1 MLTQIHNG
9 AIVWMWIKFN
19 KGGEDNLVK
28 LDLLNNRI
36 KDSGMTMVS
45 IAEKTGVSRE
55 TLYNKLNGTVDFKAS
70 EILSISDVLRLSVKE
85 RDEIFFA
92 R

>member
-1 MLTQIHNG
+1 M
-9 AIVWMWIKFN
+9 
-19 KGGEDNLVK
+19 VK

-36 KDSGMTMVS
+36 KDSGMTVVS

-55 TLYNKLNGTVDFKAS
+55 TLDNQLNGTGDFKAS

>member
-1 MLTQIHNG
+1 M
-9 AIVWMWIKFN
+9 
-19 KGGEDNLVK
+19 VK

-36 KDSGMTMVS
+36 KDSGMTVVS

-55 TLYNKLNGTVDFKAS
+55 TLYNQLNGTVDFKAS

>member
-1 MLTQIHNG
+1 M
-9 AIVWMWIKFN
+9 
-19 KGGEDNLVK
+19 VK

-36 KDSGMTMVS
+36 KDSGMTVVS

-55 TLYNKLNGTVDFKAS
+55 TLYNKLNGIVDFKAS

>member
-1 MLTQIHNG
+1 MIR
-9 AIVWMWIKFN
+9 
-19 KGGEDNLVK
+19 
-28 LDLLNNRI
+28 LDLLNSKI
-36 KDSGMTMVS
+36 KRSGMTIVS

-55 TLYNKLNGTVDFKAS
+55 TLYNKLSGNVDFKAS
-70 EILSISDVLRLSVKE
+70 EILGISDALKLTAKE

>member
-1 MLTQIHNG
+1 M
-9 AIVWMWIKFN
+9 
-19 KGGEDNLVK
+19 VK

-36 KDSGMTMVS
+36 KDSGMTVVS

-55 TLYNKLNGTVDFKAS
+55 TLYTKLNGTVDFKAS

>member
-1 MLTQIHNG
+1 
-9 AIVWMWIKFN
+9 
-19 KGGEDNLVK
+19 
-28 LDLLNNRI
+28 
-36 KDSGMTMVS
+36 MTVVS

-55 TLYNKLNGTVDFKAS
+55 TLYNKLNRTVDFKAS
-70 EILSISDVLRLSVKE
+70 EILSISDVLRLTVKE

>member
-1 MLTQIHNG
+1 M
-9 AIVWMWIKFN
+9 
-19 KGGEDNLVK
+19 VK

-36 KDSGMTMVS
+36 KDSGMTVVS

-85 RDEIFFA
+85 RDEIFCEI

>member
-1 MLTQIHNG
+1 
-9 AIVWMWIKFN
+9 
-19 KGGEDNLVK
+19 
-28 LDLLNNRI
+28 
-36 KDSGMTMVS
+36 MTVVS

-55 TLYNKLNGTVDFKAS
+55 TLYNKLNGTVDFKSS